1 MNKTGSKRVK
11 KTTTHLGDL
20 SDATVPFKI
29 NDGDNLICECHPAQK
44 NLKPPRPMKSEQ
56 ATKPRVP
63 SHLNG
68 LVDMVTDQLVDLL
81 VARVKLLG
89 VHLRKLLQRIRHH
102 QSRRG
107 PGASGSSAN
116 RGGSPHTQ
124 QSGRGGIIKA
134 QGTHVERDGG
144 QGGGCAAAGGVHC
157 SIHALH
163 AGSVRCG
170 VTGEGQRLHLQQP
183 EDMIAKKLH
192 LWMVRINMLWMP
204 KICFL
209 LLVCVTFLFIHDI
222 KYNTIVE
229 HMSVH
234 LEHTS
239 VHLFKSTLFPHW
251 LTDIYK
257 YT

>member
-1 MNKTGSKRVK
+1 M
-11 KTTTHLGDL
+11 
-20 SDATVPFKI
+20 PFKV
-29 NDGDNLICECHPAQK
+29 NDDDNLICECHPAQK
-44 NLKPPRPMKSEQ
+44 NHLQPPWPRKSEQ

-89 VHLRKLLQRIRHH
+89 VHLCKLLQRICHH

-107 PGASGSSAN
+107 PGAGGSSAD

-134 QGTHVERDGG
+134 QGTHAERDSV
-144 QGGGCAAAGGVHC
+144 QGGGCAAARGVHC
-157 SIHALH
+157 GIHALH
-163 AGSVRCG
+163 AGSVGCG

-204 KICFL
+204 KMCFL
-209 LLVCVTFLFIHDI
+209 LLVCVFFVYSLI
-222 KYNTIVE
+222 KYNTTVE

-251 LTDIYK
+251 ITDIYK